1 MWIKEIIGN
10 GLKKVKESGVGRR
23 VRIEETSEGF
33 IMIIM
38 LMIIFFI
45 GLGALE
51 LAHMYML
58 GTWNEVIFNGIMLII
73 GAITGAIWGN
83 QNS

>member
-38 LMIIFFI
+38 FMIIFFI